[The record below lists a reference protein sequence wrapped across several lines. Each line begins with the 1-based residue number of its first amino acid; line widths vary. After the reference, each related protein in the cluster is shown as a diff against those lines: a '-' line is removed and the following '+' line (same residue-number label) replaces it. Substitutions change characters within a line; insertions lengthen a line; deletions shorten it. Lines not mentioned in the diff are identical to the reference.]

1 MYLTVPRR
9 IGRINPAFPMAA
21 FCTDTLLVS
30 GVYQTN
36 QAELDNDM
44 LYIPLES
51 ARRLLDYEDEASS
64 LDVGLDP
71 SADAQ
76 AVAAGIAATLGDD
89 YVVAD
94 RLRQQ
99 SHSFR
104 MIAIEKWI
112 TFLMLVFVLLMASFN
127 ILSSLS
133 MLIIEKEESLRILS
147 SLGAPLGMIR
157 RIFLYQGVLVGVAGG
172 AIGIIIG
179 IVLCLLQQHYG
190 LITLGGD
197 HSQMSIVTYPCNLRG
212 GDVLVTAAV
221 VSVIG
226 LLSGLISS
234 RSIRS
239 VSLRMA

>member
-1 MYLTVPRR
+1 
-9 IGRINPAFPMAA
+9 
-21 FCTDTLLVS
+21 
-30 GVYQTN
+30 
-36 QAELDNDM
+36 
-44 LYIPLES
+44 
-51 ARRLLDYEDEASS
+51 
-64 LDVGLDP
+64 
-71 SADAQ
+71 
-76 AVAAGIAATLGDD
+76 
-89 YVVAD
+89 
-94 RLRQQ
+94 
-99 SHSFR
+99 
-104 MIAIEKWI
+104 
-112 TFLMLVFVLLMASFN
+112 MLVGGIV
-127 ILSSLS
+127 
-133 MLIIEKEESLRILS
+133 
-147 SLGAPLGMIR
+147 G
-157 RIFLYQGVLVGVAGG
+157 GVAGG

>member
-1 MYLTVPRR
+1 
-9 IGRINPAFPMAA
+9 MAA
-21 FCTDTLLVS
+21 
-30 GVYQTN
+30 
-36 QAELDNDM
+36 EL
-44 LYIPLES
+44 
-51 ARRLLDYEDEASS
+51 
-64 LDVGLDP
+64 
-71 SADAQ
+71 
-76 AVAAGIAATLGDD
+76 AATLGDD